1 MSAAL
6 LLLLVFLALAAPFA
20 ACHSAATTATV
31 YYDSKKDSYSLTK
44 GVIDHQGAAYGMYIE
59 VRDEFGP
66 LRATIC
72 DTDRARHER

>member
-6 LLLLVFLALAAPFA
+6 LPLLVFLALAAPFA

-31 YYDSKKDSYSLTK
+31 YYDNKKDSYSLTK

-59 VRDEFGP
+59 VRDEFGHTEST
-66 LRATIC
+66 RC
-72 DTDRARHER
+72 DTDCAGQER